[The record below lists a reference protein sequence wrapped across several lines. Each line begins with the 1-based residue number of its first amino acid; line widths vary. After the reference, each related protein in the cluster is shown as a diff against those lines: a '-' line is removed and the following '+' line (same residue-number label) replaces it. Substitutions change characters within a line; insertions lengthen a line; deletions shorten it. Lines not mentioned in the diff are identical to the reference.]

1 MSFGLHFFRC
11 LGIVDNSDKPIA
23 VPSDVKDDVAIHVI
37 GSLEHATH
45 FRKIVPP
52 DRLDDAHPR
61 FDFVCRIRIAFY
73 RLAQMLSRNDEHQSR
88 ILHNM

>member
-1 MSFGLHFFRC
+1 
-11 LGIVDNSDKPIA
+11 VDDGDKP
-23 VPSDVKDDVAIHVI
+23 VPVLSDVEDHVAIHGI
-37 GSLEHATH
+37 GILKHAAH

-61 FDFVCRIRIAFY
+61 FDFVR
-73 RLAQMLSRNDEHQSR
+73 RLAQVPTRNDMHSPR